1 MEWVTSN
8 EIYLGW
14 FRNCR
19 KLKNTCRWKYRYA
32 WKPPKEITMW
42 SLEKRKIFTMK
53 LLLWSVQLLRATSSV
68 TPIQQNLPSTSTS
81 IQPSSSESSNKMSR
95 GQTSPEKMEEM
106 LENRRNKKI
115 LKKLPKS
122 QTSTNSEEEKF

>member
-1 MEWVTSN
+1 
-8 EIYLGW
+8 
-14 FRNCR
+14 
-19 KLKNTCRWKYRYA
+19 
-32 WKPPKEITMW
+32 MW

-106 LENRRNKKI
+106 LENRRNKRI

-122 QTSTNSEEEKF
+122 QTSTNSKEEKF